1 MSLSGRKTFSFN
13 PSAFK
18 SKFLE
23 LTEKLSFRPSTFEV
37 VLKSIISGSLAKRL
51 FFVIVLPKLKFV
63 DAVVPAPD
71 PSIAKAVTAKF
82 KL

>member
-23 LTEKLSFRPSTFEV
+23 LTEKLSFKPLTFEV
-37 VLKSIISGSLAKRL
+37 VLKSIISGSFAKRL
-51 FFVIVLPKLKFV
+51 FLVIVLPKV
-63 DAVVPAPD
+63 NSVEAVVPAPE
-71 PSIAKAVTAKF
+71 PSIAKAVTYKF